1 MADLV
6 SIPVV
11 DVRDGGA
18 VRHATD
24 GSGRARALSDDCL
37 TWLPRAARL
46 VLPSWTA

>member
-11 DVRDGGA
+11 DVREGGA

-24 GSGRARALSDDCL
+24 GSARARALSDDCL
-37 TWLPRAARL
+37 TCCRAPPAWRFR
-46 VLPSWTA
+46 SWTA